1 MNGAAVAVKAIGK
14 RLGSKDVLRDLS
26 FNVQRGATLGIL
38 GPSGCGKTT
47 ALRLIAGL
55 EVPDTGE
62 IWLADQLASSP
73 DRLHITPRQRNVGF
87 VFQDL
92 ALWPHMT
99 VAGNLLFVLESR
111 GWPAASRKDRVTE
124 MLSVVGMIDRAQE
137 YPSHLSGGEQQRV
150 ALARA
155 FSNKP
160 RVLFAD
166 EPTGNLDSDNGTR
179 IVELIESLNRE
190 AGSTV
195 VLVTHDLGLARR
207 AQRVIRLADGVVIS
221 DERMGA
227 AA

>member
-155 FSNKP
+155 LIGKP
-160 RVLFAD
+160 DLLLLD
-166 EPTGNLDSDNGTR
+166 EPLSSLDPDLRAGLR
-179 IVELIESLNRE
+179 EELAAIPRTL
-190 AGSTV
+190 GVTIIY
-195 VLVTHDLGLARR
+195 VTHDRGD
-207 AQRVIRLADGVVIS
+207 ADAFGGEILV
-221 DERMGA
+221 MGA
-227 AA
+227 APA

>member
-1 MNGAAVAVKAIGK
+1 MTTGAAVVMKAVRK
-14 RLGSKDVLRDLS
+14 RLGAKDVLRDLS
-26 FNVQRGATLGIL
+26 LEVPRGGTLGVL

-55 EVPDTGE
+55 DVPDAGE

-73 DRLHITPRQRNVGF
+73 KRLHLPPRKRSIGF

-111 GWPAASRKDRVTE
+111 DWEAAARNARVGE
-124 MLSVVGMIDRAQE
+124 MLTVVRMNDRAHE

-155 FSNKP
+155 LVGKP
-160 RVLFAD
+160 DLLLLD
-166 EPTGNLDSDNGTR
+166 EPLSSLDPELRTGLR
-179 IVELIESLNRE
+179 EELAAIPKTL
-190 AGSTV
+190 GVTMIY
-195 VLVTHDLGLARR
+195 VTHDR
-207 AQRVIRLADGVVIS
+207 ADADAFGGEILV
-221 DERMGA
+221 M
-227 AA
+227 